1 MPVARKR
8 PCCICHRWFRPDNRV
23 GSRQRACNK
32 PECQSLRRQKKQ
44 AAWRA
49 ANPDYFTA
57 RRIQA
62 RMGVTPAPEPLRL
75 PSPLDQLPWDIA
87 QSQFGV
93 QGADFIG
100 VMGTLLLRSAQS
112 QFPGYGIDSK
122 RDPDALPPVVLESQM
137 TSGADWSGAGGG
149 RDAAGITP
157 T

>member
-1 MPVARKR
+1 
-8 PCCICHRWFRPDNRV
+8 
-23 GSRQRACNK
+23 
-32 PECQSLRRQKKQ
+32 LRRQKKQ

-62 RMGVTPAPEPLRL
+62 RMGVAPAPDPLRL
-75 PSPLDQLPWDIA
+75 PSPLDRLPWDIA

-100 VMGTLLLRSAQS
+100 VMGALLLRAAQS
-112 QFPGYGIDSK
+112 QFPGYSADSK
-122 RDPDALPPVVLESQM
+122 VDPDTLPPVVLESQIAP
-137 TSGADWSGAGGG
+137 GADWSCAGGG
-149 RDAAGITP
+149 RDAAGISP